1 MRKAMYLAGFFI
13 VVVSASVPVMAV
25 YGVPTSAPEIDG
37 GSIASG
43 IGLLTGGMLMLRSRF
58 GRK

>member
-1 MRKAMYLAGFFI
+1 MYSFGFMIVLASL
-13 VVVSASVPVMAV
+13 SATVMATPAV
-25 YGVPTSAPEIDG
+25 APEIDG

-58 GRK
+58 ARK

>member
-1 MRKAMYLAGFFI
+1 MRKAMYSVGFMVVLASL
-13 VVVSASVPVMAV
+13 SATVLATPVAV
-25 YGVPTSAPEIDG
+25 APEIDG

-58 GRK
+58 ARK

>member
-1 MRKAMYLAGFFI
+1 MYSVGFMVVLVSLSATALATP
-13 VVVSASVPVMAV
+13 ALAV
-25 YGVPTSAPEIDG
+25 PEIDG

-58 GRK
+58 GKR

>member
-1 MRKAMYLAGFFI
+1 MRKAMYSVGFMVVLVSLSATALATP
-13 VVVSASVPVMAV
+13 ALAV
-25 YGVPTSAPEIDG
+25 PEIDG

-58 GRK
+58 GKR

>member
-1 MRKAMYLAGFFI
+1 MRRAMYLSGFAI
-13 VVVSASVPVMAV
+13 VLVSLGATAMATPAPV
-25 YGVPTSAPEIDG
+25 PEIDG
-37 GSIASG
+37 GSLTSG